1 MSKKNEVRIPIKV
14 DGKEILLTKKQID
27 KMNASLDKTGT
38 SAHSADRRLKGAART
53 SSSGTK
59 NFSKMAQGITGGLVP
74 AYATLAANIFAIS
87 AAFRFLKDA
96 GDLRI
101 LQQGQLEYSQRTGQS
116 LSILTRQLQAA
127 TQGQLAYAEAAQAV
141 AIGTAAGLSAKQIND
156 LGRVAKNASLALG
169 RDLTDS
175 FNRLIR
181 GAVKA
186 EPELLDELGIILR
199 LDTAARK
206 YALTLDKTKEQLTIF
221 EKSQAVVNEIL
232 DQGEDKFGGITVQV
246 NELQKLAKAF
256 DDLVNSMKRTIGP
269 IAEFTASALG
279 QNTLATA
286 GAGAL
291 LGTGVARAII
301 PQRQKIDYK
310 SAADVA
316 AKNLGSIYSGKR
328 DLGNLTSG
336 GIKGLERDIKNAYSN
351 NRSTVINFEKMR
363 REEALQSLNVIKV
376 ATLEESAARTTGFRK
391 FMFDTKLA
399 YHSYLVE
406 TNKGMAITKAF
417 GYAAARVGTVL
428 LRVTGYFGIA
438 LSVIGIL
445 KQLFDKSTEAEKQ
458 FKSQQKEFSTLMQRN
473 AEDLEKMTNNLK
485 EQNNIF
491 SSMIQNAKVLSNID
505 FSGISK
511 VFDQGLTKKI
521 SAREDMTGF
530 FGKIGNVINRYVEN
544 PIARFFGYANFSTM
558 SDEQQSGI
566 EGLIR
571 VLKAEQSVLIEGTD
585 AYDEYTKKIQIYE
598 KAILMSGEGTLEGSE
613 HMKVFT
619 DSLKDLEEKGTL
631 AQRSMKGITST
642 TKMLTGASQDFEKA
656 LNTFKTAQ
664 TPFTRLSS
672 NIKQT
677 GELLRDL
684 GKEYSK
690 VMAKI
695 NAKDGAKFFD
705 SATKNLVDI
714 MVGKDFEFDLG
725 GEFGKSSLTGMDSY
739 IEEQSK
745 LIRDAERFAKG
756 EGITTGQYGAEYF
769 DGKIVSDVR
778 KANELIAKMTP
789 ATIVTET
796 GKEIVPELT
805 EEEKSK
811 IIAAA
816 QKNAATY
823 ASAASTAVGKALLKR
838 YEEVNK
844 LEKKLILDKTRAQTN
859 FTLLA
864 LGSTKLQTKELQKQL
879 KLAQTQA
886 ELQKSR
892 DTIDLMQN
900 QFKLEVSDAQVVAEQ
915 ANLRRLE
922 AMEISLQK
930 QLDYAYQI
938 AQVTKNSFESG
949 LSSGIDS
956 LITNKEGSL
965 TDALK
970 TLGRGVL
977 ESISKELS
985 DQMAKGVSDFIFGKK
1000 ELTVYES
1007 GAEIIKRAHIEG
1019 IKEGFG
1025 MNAGD
1030 VSSAGGT
1037 VEMSR
1042 MQKAFDIGKNLFS
1055 FIPGLAKGGITPEYA
1070 KGGVTPV
1077 YAATGGVFSGSKQ
1090 GYPAIMHGNEAVV
1103 PLPDGKSIPV
1113 SGGMGG
1119 TVNVSVNMATGET
1132 SSTSNAEDMYQMG
1145 TAIAQAVENEL
1156 EKQQRPGGMLAP
1168 Y

>member
-1 MSKKNEVRIPIKV
+1 MPKKNEVRIPIKV
-14 DGKEILLTKKQID
+14 DGKEILLTKKQVE
-27 KMNASLDKTGT
+27 KLNKSLDKTGT
-38 SAHSADRRLKGAART
+38 SAHSADRRLKGAAQA
-53 SSSGTK
+53 SSNTTK

-96 GDLRI
+96 ADLRI

-199 LDTAARK
+199 LDTASRK
-206 YALTLDKTKEQLTIF
+206 YADALGKTKDQLTIF
-221 EKSQAVVNEIL
+221 EKSQAVVNEVL

-256 DDLVNSMKRTIGP
+256 DDLVNSIKRTIGP
-269 IAEFTASALG
+269 IAEFTANALG

-316 AKNLGSIYSGKR
+316 AKNLGTIYSGKR
-328 DLGNLTSG
+328 DLGNLTSS
-336 GIKGLERDIKNAYSN
+336 GIKGLERDIKNAYAN

-363 REEALQSLNVIKV
+363 RGEALQSLNVIKV

-406 TNKGMAITKAF
+406 TNKAMAITKAF
-417 GYAAARVGTVL
+417 GYAAASVGTVL

-458 FKSQQKEFSTLMQRN
+458 FKAQQKEFSTLMQRN
-473 AEDLEKMTNNLK
+473 AEDLEKMTHSLQ

-491 SSMIQNAKVLSNID
+491 SSMIQNAKVLSNMD

-511 VFDQGLTKKI
+511 IFDQGLTKKI
-521 SAREDMTGF
+521 AAREDMTGF

-558 SDEQQSGI
+558 SDEQKSGI

-585 AYDEYTKKIQIYE
+585 AYDEYTKQIQIYE
-598 KAILMSGEGTLEGSE
+598 KAVIMSGQGTLEGSE

-619 DSLKDLEEKGTL
+619 DSLKDLEENGTL
-631 AQRSMKGITST
+631 AQRSMRGITST
-642 TKMLTGASQDFEKA
+642 TQMLTGAAQDFERA
-656 LNTFKTAQ
+656 LNTFRTAQ

-684 GKEYSK
+684 GKEYGK

-705 SATKNLVDI
+705 SATKGLVDI
-714 MVGKDFEFDLG
+714 MVGEDFEFDLG
-725 GEFGKSSLTGMDSY
+725 GNFGKSSLSGIDSY
-739 IEEQSK
+739 IEDQSK

-756 EGITTGQYGAEYF
+756 EGVTEDDFGTKFF
-769 DGKIVSDVR
+769 DGKLVSDVR
-778 KANELIAKMTP
+778 KANALIEQMTP
-789 ATIVTET
+789 PAFVDET
-796 GKEIVPELT
+796 LEQIVPELS
-805 EEEKSK
+805 EEDKSA
-811 IIAAA
+811 IIAEA

-823 ASAASTAVGKALLKR
+823 ASAASTAVGEALLKR
-838 YEEVNK
+838 YEEVNE
-844 LEKKLILDKTRAQTN
+844 LEKKLIIDKTRAQTN

-864 LGSTKLQTKELQKQL
+864 LGSTKLQTEELQKQL

-900 QFKLEVSDAQVVAEQ
+900 QFKLKVSDAQVVAEQ

-970 TLGRGVL
+970 TLGKGVL

-985 DQMAKGVSDFIFGKK
+985 DQMAKGVSDFLFGKK
-1000 ELTVYES
+1000 ELKVYES

-1019 IKEGFG
+1019 ITEGFG
-1025 MNAGD
+1025 MNTGD
-1030 VSSAGGT
+1030 ISSAEGT
-1037 VEMSR
+1037 VDMSR
-1042 MQKAFDIGKNLFS
+1042 MQKAFDMGKSIFGFS
-1055 FIPGLAKGGITPEYA
+1055 GAKGGITPSYA
-1070 KGGVTPV
+1070 KGGITPV
-1077 YAATGGVFSGSKQ
+1077 YAASGGVFEGSKK

-1119 TVNVSVNMATGET
+1119 NVNVSVNMTTGATT
-1132 SSTSNAEDMYQMG
+1132 TQSTGSDMYMMG
-1145 TAIAQAVENEL
+1145 EAVASAVQNEL
-1156 EKQQRPGGMLAP
+1156 EKQQRPGGMLSP

>member
-1 MSKKNEVRIPIKV
+1 MAKKNEVRIPIKV
-14 DGKEILLTKKQID
+14 DGKEILLTKKQVE
-27 KMNASLDKTGT
+27 KLNKSLDKTGT
-38 SAHSADRRLKGAART
+38 SAHSADRRLKGAAQA
-53 SSSGTK
+53 SSNTTK

-96 GDLRI
+96 ADLRI

-199 LDTAARK
+199 LDTASRK
-206 YALTLDKTKEQLTIF
+206 YADALGKTKDQLTIF
-221 EKSQAVVNEIL
+221 EKSQAVVNEVL

-256 DDLVNSMKRTIGP
+256 DDLVNSIKRTIGP
-269 IAEFTASALG
+269 IAEFTANALG

-291 LGTGVARAII
+291 LGTGIMRAII

-310 SAADVA
+310 SAAEGA
-316 AKNLGSIYSGKR
+316 AQNLGTIYSGKR
-328 DLGNLTSG
+328 DLNNLTSS
-336 GIKGLERDIKNAYSN
+336 GIKGLERDIKNAYAN

-406 TNKGMAITKAF
+406 ANKGIAITKAF

-445 KQLFDKSTEAEKQ
+445 KQVFDKSTAAEKQ
-458 FKSQQKEFSTLMQRN
+458 FKAQQKEFSTLMQRN
-473 AEDLEKMTNNLK
+473 AEDLEKMTHNLQ

-491 SSMIQNAKVLSNID
+491 SSMIQNAKVLSNMD
-505 FSGISK
+505 FSGISR

-521 SAREDMTGF
+521 AAREDMTGF

-558 SDEQQSGI
+558 SDEQRSGI

-571 VLKAEQSVLIEGTD
+571 VLKAEQSVLIEGTA
-585 AYDEYTKKIQIYE
+585 AYDEYTKQIEIYE
-598 KAILMSGEGTLEGSE
+598 KAVIMSGKGTLEGSE

-619 DSLKDLEEKGTL
+619 DSLKDLEENGTL
-631 AQRSMKGITST
+631 AQRSMRGITST
-642 TKMLTGASQDFEKA
+642 TQMLTGAAQDFERA
-656 LNTFKTAQ
+656 LNTFRTAQ

-684 GKEYSK
+684 GTEYGK

-705 SATKNLVDI
+705 SATKSLVDI
-714 MVGKDFEFDLG
+714 MVGEDFKFNLG
-725 GEFGKSSLTGMDSY
+725 DFGKSSLSDIDSY
-739 IEEQSK
+739 IEDQSK

-756 EGITTGQYGAEYF
+756 EGVTQNQFGTKFF
-769 DGKIVSDVR
+769 DGQVLSKVR
-778 KANELIAKMTP
+778 EANKLIAEMTP
-789 ATIVTET
+789 AGYVTESL
-796 GKEIVPELT
+796 EHIIPELT
-805 EEEKSK
+805 EEQKSA
-811 IIAAA
+811 IIAEA

-823 ASAASTAVGKALLKR
+823 ASAASTAVGEALLKR
-838 YEEVNK
+838 YEEVNE
-844 LEKKLILDKTRAQTN
+844 LEKKLIIDKTRAQTN

-864 LGSTKLQTKELQKQL
+864 LGSTKLQTEELQKQL

-900 QFKLEVSDAQVVAEQ
+900 QFKLKVSDAQVVAEQ

-970 TLGRGVL
+970 TLGKGVL
-977 ESISKELS
+977 ESLSKELS
-985 DQMAKGVSDFIFGKK
+985 DQMAKGVSDFLFGKK
-1000 ELTVYES
+1000 ELKVYES

-1019 IKEGFG
+1019 ITEGFG

-1042 MQKAFDIGKNLFS
+1042 LQKAFDIGKNALS
-1055 FIPGLAKGGITPEYA
+1055 FIPGLAKGGITPSYA
-1070 KGGVTPV
+1070 KGGITPV
-1077 YAATGGVFSGSKQ
+1077 YAASGGVFEGSKQ
-1090 GYPAIMHGNEAVV
+1090 GYPAIMHGSEAVV

-1119 TVNVSVNMATGET
+1119 NVNVSVNMTTGATT
-1132 SSTSNAEDMYQMG
+1132 TQSTGSDMYMMG
-1145 TAIAQAVENEL
+1145 EAVASAVQNEL
-1156 EKQQRPGGMLAP
+1156 EKQQRPGGMLSP